1 MHRRTLLK
9 FLTLLPIPAL
19 RAWAETATFPANYGP
34 LLREIGA
41 VVLPAE
47 LGRAGTDRVVELFER
62 HVREYR
68 PGADLD
74 HGYGFTHLRVQ
85 PPSPAAAYL
94 QQLAAMKSPIF
105 AETITEA
112 LNAAEVAAK
121 VSVLPRFAGGNH
133 VAASL
138 MAFYFHSSDAN
149 DLCYRA
155 AIGRD
160 QCRGLDGSDRP
171 PAPLKGAL

>member
-1 MHRRTLLK
+1 MQRRTLLK
-9 FLTLLPIPAL
+9 LLALLPVPAL
-19 RAWAETATFPANYGP
+19 RAWAETATFPGNYAP

-74 HGYGFTHLRVQ
+74 HGYGLTRVRVK
-85 PPSPAAAYL
+85 PPSPAPAYL
-94 QQLAAMKSPIF
+94 RQLAAMKHPVS
-105 AETITEA
+105 AQTIGEA
-112 LNAAEVAAK
+112 LNAAAVKA
-121 VSVLPRFAGGNH
+121 LPRFAEGNH

-160 QCRGLDGSDRP
+160 QCRGLDGSGQP